1 MYNMKLI
8 VTVPYVKIF
17 FNNFLHS
24 DFNFTSQLLLRNS
37 CDVKLK
43 SVLLIALFLFHWV
56 LVSCIC
62 PNISLL
68 SLLFLHG

>member
-1 MYNMKLI
+1 MNLI

-17 FNNFLHS
+17 FNNFLH
-24 DFNFTSQLLLRNS
+24 LLRNS

-43 SVLLIALFLFHWV
+43 SILLIALFKFHWV

-62 PNISLL
+62 PNIFLF